1 MLPVSRSAR
10 TRSSL
15 EEMLEALQR
24 RDEDEKPKDLPPEL
38 PSRPR
43 LTAKTRPPSFKRRLP
58 TSSETANGGLES
70 SVECNSQ
77 KEEVKESRRNG
88 FGAKKVKEMEP
99 SESPYIMSTQRK
111 ESKRRWGEKDR
122 PKIDNSLPAGSLPMC
137 CKAEWDDSIG
147 YFTKN
152 VRTVDAEIIDRI
164 IFVLFVYFY
173 LLILWFSI
181 QL

>member
-1 MLPVSRSAR
+1 MSVSRGAR

-24 RDEDEKPKDLPPEL
+24 RDDDEKPKDLPPEL

-58 TSSETANGGLES
+58 PSFETGNGGLES
-70 SVECNSQ
+70 SVECDSQ
-77 KEEVKESRRNG
+77 KEEVKESRGNNR

-99 SESPYIMSTQRK
+99 RESPYIISAQRN
-111 ESKRRWGEKDR
+111 ESKGRLWGKNDG
-122 PKIDNSLPAGSLPMC
+122 PKIDSGLPGSLPMC
-137 CKAEWDDSIG
+137 CEAEWDDSIG

-152 VRTVDAEIIDRI
+152 VRILDVVNCNYWPNYFR
-164 IFVLFVYFY
+164 FVCLFIYFR
-173 LLILWFSI
+173 
-181 QL
+181 